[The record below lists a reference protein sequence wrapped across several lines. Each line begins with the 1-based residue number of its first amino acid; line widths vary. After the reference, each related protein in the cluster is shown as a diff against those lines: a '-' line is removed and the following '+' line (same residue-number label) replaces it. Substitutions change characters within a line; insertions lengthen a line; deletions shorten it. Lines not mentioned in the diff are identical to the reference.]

1 MGCYGI
7 GVTRV
12 VAAIVETCHDEG
24 GIIWPEAVAPYT
36 VELIPLNVKD
46 ETVMETAGNLYGQLT
61 AAGVDVLMDDRDQR
75 PGFKFKDADLI
86 GLPYRMIVGGKGL
99 KDGIVEI
106 KRRTDSDAAR
116 VPLAEAAS
124 YVQDLI
130 GKP

>member
-1 MGCYGI
+1 
-7 GVTRV
+7 
-12 VAAIVETCHDEG
+12 
-24 GIIWPEAVAPYT
+24 
-36 VELIPLNVKD
+36 
-46 ETVMETAGNLYGQLT
+46 
-61 AAGVDVLMDDRDQR
+61 
-75 PGFKFKDADLI
+75 
-86 GLPYRMIVGGKGL
+86 MIVGGKGL